1 MIKRNKIQKL
11 TATLLSIA
19 MLCGCGTSA
28 VETSEQ
34 EVVESIESE
43 FDTTAS
49 EEASNAEMSSA
60 DSEDHAVI
68 PDTYKEVKLVS
79 ISDSYDPS
87 DDSTMQNGMYT
98 KLEDSAG
105 EDEFLSYFFKDPSD
119 LKIIEDAYA
128 KVYMG
133 MIDDKNIFVALISDE
148 ESDTNGYPKY
158 AYGFRYSTE
167 NAVSEAYYDS
177 SKKGAEVFDTI
188 IAPDGTESWTRKA
201 MKPLWDYQEK
211 TITKNDD
218 GTIAKVEYLSDS
230 KTYGTYN
237 SSGELYYDKKERPW
251 YRYYYVTSGRKYC
264 FYIFDDDDNILE
276 CLDFGGMPYK
286 GLEANPDIAIGVDA
300 EVYQFER

>member
-1 MIKRNKIQKL
+1 
-11 TATLLSIA
+11 
-19 MLCGCGTSA
+19 MLCGCGTST
-28 VETSEQ
+28 VETSEP

-43 FDTTAS
+43 FDTTVS

-60 DSEDHAVI
+60 DSGDHAVI
-68 PDTYKEVKLVS
+68 PDTCKEVKLVS
-79 ISDSYDPS
+79 ISDSYDTN

-105 EDEFLSYFFKDPSD
+105 EEEFLSYFFEDPSG
-119 LKIIEDAYA
+119 LQIIEDAYA

-148 ESDTNGYPKY
+148 ESEPNGYPKY

-237 SSGELYYDKKERPW
+237 SSGDLYYDKKERPW
-251 YRYYYVTSGRKYC
+251 YRYYYVTSGSRYC
-264 FYIFDDDDNILE
+264 FYIYDEEDNILQ

-286 GLEANPDIAIGVDA
+286 VLESNPDIAIGVDV
-300 EVYQFER
+300 EVYLFER